1 MSAVDPVRV
10 PKTGEVV
17 ARSIRSRIVSG
28 ELPEGSFL
36 PPEAELMQQ
45 FRISRPTLRE
55 AFRILE
61 SEQLIHLRRGARN
74 GAEVLAPKREVAA
87 RFAGLVLQASG
98 ASLADVFAA
107 RLLLFPPATR
117 LLAESHSTADIE
129 SLQRLVDEIEGSAED
144 PPVFLRRATDFNL
157 KIVEL
162 TGSPTLLLL
171 AGMLDDIIDQAGMTV
186 VGQWTSRPALRQDQT
201 TAVVAAMRRL
211 LGLIEAGDG
220 AAAEAFWHGEM
231 EASSRYTLKVVG
243 TKTVL
248 DLFE

>member
-1 MSAVDPVRV
+1 VSSVDPIRV

-98 ASLADVFAA
+98 ASLADVLAA

-117 LLAESHSTADIE
+117 MLAESHEPADLEI
-129 SLQRLVDEIEGSAED
+129 LRRLIDRLEGLAED
-144 PPVFLRRATDFNL
+144 PPAFLRLATDFNL
-157 KIVEL
+157 TIVEL
-162 TGSPTLLLL
+162 TRSPTLLLL

-186 VGQWTSRPALRQDQT
+186 VGQWTSRPAARADQT
-201 TAVVAAMRRL
+201 AAVVAAMRRL
-211 LGLIEAGDG
+211 VDLVESGDG
-220 AAAEAFWHGEM
+220 RATQDFWHAEM
-231 EASSRYTLKVVG
+231 EASSKYTLRVVG